1 MVCTAN
7 TSAMLLAQKTGV
19 KGFAPPCVGRSNKLG
34 ACRQCCKMSLRRRS
48 LHGDARRA
56 NEARKTKPLRARR
69 RDEAVWV
76 AALLDAERFEIEM
89 AQGRRRRGEKKLRAD
104 KTRSKKYSQHATPS
118 ASVGGCALYTPRRRE
133 KFRRGKGQRSEGK
146 KLRAGDYRQN
156 IESGGLKA
164 KK

>member
-69 RDEAVWV
+69 RDEAVGV

-89 AQGRRRRGEKKLRAD
+89 AQGRRRRGEKN
-104 KTRSKKYSQHATPS
+104 RSQIKRGAENQAIM
-118 ASVGGCALYTPRRRE
+118 RRPPPAWVAVLHT
-133 KFRRGKGQRSEGK
+133 RRGAEKSSVAARDRGA
-146 KLRAGDYRQN
+146 RAKSCVQGITGR
-156 IESGGLKA
+156 ISKA
-164 KK
+164 VG